1 MLDWYDL
8 VHLPGEE
15 LGRLDIAEVN
25 LACAAGLPG
34 TEWMDA
40 RLCLDRIKYFAQR
53 VRESTERRLPDFH
66 RRPEHYDDSEAY
78 FRVLNLVTVLQRDL
92 GVRYNPAK
100 IPLEADLDPADTFLF
115 GILQGDGGTCASMP
129 VLYAAVGRRL
139 GYPIKLVRAKRHLF
153 CRWEDVCQRFNIE
166 ATQRGL
172 LCHPDDHYRTGMYA
186 CDAEREREFG
196 FLHSLPPREELAGFL
211 SERAFCWH
219 RLGMLREAVEC
230 FAWAAELQ
238 PERQRA
244 AAYWCMQS
252 HHEWKA
258 AVRKRLPP
266 HVPMLN
272 LRYPAARRFRA
283 MPENIERLI
292 LSLRV
297 LEDFLDDQELGQK
310 LWAPSRQNPGQRPS
324 GMPQQLQVSFAAPLK
339 FNNRPPRRVGG

>member
-8 VHLPGEE
+8 VHLSDGE

-25 LACAAGLPG
+25 LACTAGLPG
-34 TEWMDA
+34 TERMDV
-40 RLCLDRIKYFAQR
+40 RLCLDRIAHFAHR
-53 VRESTERRLPDFH
+53 VREDTERRLPDFH

-100 IPLEADLDPADTFLF
+100 IPLDAEFEPADTFIF

-139 GYPIKLVRAKRHLF
+139 GYPIKLVRVKKHLL
-153 CRWEDVCQRFNIE
+153 CRWDTIAERFNIE
-166 ATQRGL
+166 GSCRGL
-172 LCHPDDHYRTGMYA
+172 NCYPDDYYRTGMYQTNP
-186 CDAEREREFG
+186 ERERAYG
-196 FLHSLPPREELAGFL
+196 YLRSLTPREELAGFL
-211 SERAFCWH
+211 SERAFCWYEV
-219 RLGMLREAVEC
+219 GMLREAVEC

-238 PERQRA
+238 PEEQTA
-244 AAYWCMQS
+244 AAQWCMRA

-258 AVRKRLPP
+258 KVRARLPP
-266 HVPMLN
+266 HIPLLN
-272 LRYPAARRFRA
+272 IRHPARRFRM

-292 LSLRV
+292 LALRV
-297 LEDFLDDQELGQK
+297 LEDFLDDPELEQRF
-310 LWAPSRQNPGQRPS
+310 WAPSRQNPGQRPS
-324 GMPQQLQVSFAAPLK
+324 GMPQQFNVDFAAPLK